1 MKHATPRQTEQ
12 HMTDD
17 RRTFDASALDA
28 MLAIKQMR
36 NASANMSKAALERTH
51 SPEWKLS
58 ILLSVLANSAE
69 FWGTTN
75 RPQVERAMK
84 DYFIAAMDRKY
95 RLERQSGE
103 TK

>member
-1 MKHATPRQTEQ
+1 MRTMRSTWGTTTPP
-12 HMTDD
+12 D
-17 RRTFDASALDA
+17 RRTTR
-28 MLAIKQMR
+28 AIKQMR
-36 NASANMSKAALERTH
+36 NASANMSKAALDRPD

-75 RPQVERAMK
+75 RPQVERAME
-84 DYFIAAMDRKY
+84 DYFTAA
-95 RLERQSGE
+95 GE

>member
-1 MKHATPRQTEQ
+1 
-12 HMTDD
+12 MTDD
-17 RRTFDASALDA
+17 QLMRIEGRVYGAQVLKHVRTS
-28 MLAIKQMR
+28 LAIKQMR

-75 RPQVERAMK
+75 RPQVERAME
-84 DYFIAAMDRKY
+84 DSFIAAMDRKH
-95 RLERQSGE
+95 RLVHQSGE